1 MLRNYLKIAFRN
13 LWRNKTYSGI
23 NLFGLAFGIATCLL
37 ISFYILD
44 ELSYDRFLTNADRV
58 YRINSDIRFGGSDT
72 HTANSSA
79 PMAAAL
85 VQNYP
90 EIEAAARILN
100 QAPGMIWKG
109 SEKIQEK
116 EVYADSSIF
125 EVLGIPLLSGNPK
138 TALNQPHTVV
148 ITRKMALKYFDT
160 VEAVGKT
167 LRVNDSQ
174 YYKVTGVME
183 DFPSTSHIKTDFFF
197 SMLDN
202 ANSKQDYWLS
212 HNFYTYLLL
221 KPGVSPAKAEQQI
234 QQLFIRRAGPF
245 IQQTL
250 GKSMAELEA
259 AGSYLR
265 YSLIPITDIHLHSDR
280 VDEMNPPS
288 NIQYVYIFSAIALF
302 ILVIACIN
310 FMNLAT
316 ARSAHRAKEVGVRK
330 VLGSGNGNLIGQF
343 LTESIV
349 LSLMAFAISLLL
361 AELALPAFNNL
372 ADKQLT
378 LSFFKDWYLF
388 PLLLIFA
395 LLVGI
400 LAGSYPA
407 FYLSAFEPAQVLKG
421 KLTTGMR
428 SGWLRSSLVVFQFF
442 SSVFLIICTLAIYH
456 QLKFI
461 QKEKVG
467 FNRDQVVMLEGVYG
481 PQVQTL
487 KNEILRIPGVESGT
501 VTGYLPI
508 PSWRGDNSFFPE
520 GEVVQERAV
529 QMQEWYVDADY
540 TKTLGLKI
548 IAGRNF
554 SPGMATDSSGIILNE
569 AAVKLFGYTN
579 PIGKKISAIE
589 DMQTGQTRDLTVI
602 GVVKNF
608 NYESLRENVG
618 ALSLQLSS
626 KPAGW
631 ANFRLQSSNLP
642 ETIRQM
648 EQSWKKL
655 MPGQPFHAQ
664 FMDEAFDNIY
674 RSEQRIGKVFMA
686 FASTAILIA
695 CLGLFGLAA
704 YSAER
709 RTKEI
714 GVRKVLGASEI
725 QLITLLSSDFIRL
738 IGIAFVIAS
747 PLAWYVMN
755 QWLEGFAYRIT
766 LNIWLFLLA
775 GGLALLVALV
785 TVSSQAIR
793 ASLTNPVKSLK
804 SE

>member
-1 MLRNYLKIAFRN
+1 MLSNYFKIALRN
-13 LWRNKTYSGI
+13 LWRNKTYSAI

-44 ELSYDRFLTNADRV
+44 ELSYDRFLNHADRV

-72 HTANSSA
+72 HTSNSSA

-109 SEKIQEK
+109 TEKIQEK
-116 EVYADSSIF
+116 EVYADSGIF
-125 EVLGIPLLSGNPK
+125 EVLGIPMLSGNPK

-160 VEAVGKT
+160 VEALGKT
-167 LRVNDSQ
+167 LRVNGSDD
-174 YYKVTGVME
+174 YKVTGVIE
-183 DFPSTSHIKTDFFF
+183 DLPTTSHLKTDLFFT
-197 SMLDN
+197 MLDN
-202 ANSKQDYWLS
+202 ARSKEDYWLS
-212 HNFYTYLLL
+212 HNLCTYLLL
-221 KPGVSPAKAEQQI
+221 KPGVSPKKVERQMQE
-234 QQLFIRRAGPF
+234 LFTRQAGPL

-259 AGSYLR
+259 AGSYIR
-265 YSLIPITDIHLHSDR
+265 YSLIPVTAIHLYSDR
-280 VDEMNPPS
+280 VDEMNPQS
-288 NIQYVYIFSAIALF
+288 NIQYVYIFSAIAIF
-302 ILVIACIN
+302 ILLIACIN

-343 LTESIV
+343 LTESV
-349 LSLMAFAISLLL
+349 LLSLMAFAIALVM
-361 AELALPAFNNL
+361 AELALPAFNTL
-372 ADKQLT
+372 ADKQLS
-378 LSFFKDWYLF
+378 LSFFKDWYLL
-388 PLLLIFA
+388 PVLLLFA

-407 FYLSAFEPAQVLKG
+407 FYLSAFEPAKVLKG
-421 KLTTGMR
+421 TLTTGMR

-442 SSVFLIICTLAIYH
+442 SSVFLIICTLAIYY
-456 QLKFI
+456 QLTFI

-467 FNRDQVVMLEGVYG
+467 FNRDQVLMLNGVYG
-481 PQVQTL
+481 PQVQAL
-487 KNEILRIPGVESGT
+487 KNEILRIPGVQNGT

-529 QMQEWYVDADY
+529 QMQEWYVDPDY

-554 SPGMATDSSGIILNE
+554 SPHMATDSSGIILNE
-569 AAVKLFGYTN
+569 TAVKLFGYKD
-579 PIGKKISAIE
+579 PIGKKISVLE
-589 DMQTGQTRDLTVI
+589 DMRTGQTQELTVI

-631 ANFRLQSSNLP
+631 ANFRLKTQNLS
-642 ETIRQM
+642 ETVGQI
-648 EQSWKKL
+648 EQVWNKV
-655 MPGQPFHAQ
+655 MPGQPFQSQ
-664 FMDEAFDNIY
+664 FMDEAFDSIY

-686 FASTAILIA
+686 FAITAIVIA

-738 IGIAFVIAS
+738 IGIAFLIAS

-755 QWLEGFAYRIT
+755 RWLEGFAYRIT
-766 LNIWLFLLA
+766 LNVWLFLLA
-775 GGLALLVALV
+775 GGLALLVALL

-804 SE
+804 TE